1 MTLGIKMIR
10 KSFSW
15 SFVFF
20 KSVWK
25 SLIYLETAS
34 ATVIFTNSLGWRLN
48 PPIGNH
54 DKAPLTLFPNKNRHN
69 KTINEIK

>member
-1 MTLGIKMIR
+1 MIR
-10 KSFSW
+10 KSLSW
-15 SFVFF
+15 SFGYF

-48 PPIGNH
+48 PPIGNQ
-54 DKAPLTLFPNKNRHN
+54 DNAPLTLFPKKKRHISTTN
-69 KTINEIK
+69 DIR